1 MEIQKQSSRG
11 AFRKSCSGNI
21 QKIYKRAL
29 MPECDFNK
37 VAKHLW
43 KAAAGNLVTATGMEL
58 ATT

>member
-1 MEIQKQSSRG
+1 
-11 AFRKSCSGNI
+11 
-21 QKIYKRAL
+21 

-43 KAAAGNLVTATGMEL
+43 KAAAAGNLVTATGMEL

>member
-1 MEIQKQSSRG
+1 
-11 AFRKSCSGNI
+11 
-21 QKIYKRAL
+21 